1 VTLSQEVASF
11 STETIE
17 AARSFLPT
25 FPRSTSLPRPD
36 AKHADGTKVQA
47 IVARSENFSPCNGR
61 NFDVIFVF
69 VLGVS
74 KCLKWPIRPNCSF
87 GIVAI
92 CVPLP
97 RMRAVAVIAFSC
109 PLLPF

>member
-1 VTLSQEVASF
+1 MQMVRLCMREVLGNQLCSSRQE
-11 STETIE
+11 
-17 AARSFLPT
+17 
-25 FPRSTSLPRPD
+25 
-36 AKHADGTKVQA
+36 VQA

-92 CVPLP
+92 CVPLR